1 MTRPPSVETTAE
13 RWSSMT
19 IHVDERAIWQHVRYA
34 REDDAAALGEAVRTS
49 IGEELVHDAPVTAAG
64 PVVRAGWGVDVES
77 PVSRWLRGAEDRPV
91 PARAWRN
98 ASLGDVLE
106 ALFAGDVEADLS
118 HTFPRAGVPDG
129 ASSRWALQ
137 MLRGSLPE
145 PTTVRLRADG
155 VVVLAP
161 VPDAPAA
168 AKGDLVPQEGYA
180 HGEIGCALQA
190 VWPGEAWRVFDT
202 EITVR
207 SVRHEIH
214 RSGHYRTW
222 VTAHG

>member
-1 MTRPPSVETTAE
+1 MTRPPVETTAE

-19 IHVDERAIWQHVRYA
+19 IHVDERTIWQHVRYA

-49 IGEELVHDAPVTAAG
+49 IGGELVHDAPVTAAG
-64 PVVRAGWGVDVES
+64 PVVRAGWAVDVES
-77 PVSRWLRGAEDRPV
+77 PASRWLRGADDRPV
-91 PARAWRN
+91 AARAWRN
-98 ASLGDVLE
+98 ASLGDVLD

-129 ASSRWALQ
+129 VA
-137 MLRGSLPE
+137 
-145 PTTVRLRADG
+145 
-155 VVVLAP
+155 VLAP
-161 VPDAPAA
+161 VADAPAA

-222 VTAHG
+222 VTARG